1 MCMRCFVLY
10 IYRVSRSS
18 KAIHM
23 GPSLLPFCR
32 NLSHEMTAHM
42 APTVYLDAV
51 VINGDGFTLVG
62 IDARLI
68 ATPPPPVAR

>member
-1 MCMRCFVLY
+1 MVRALY

-18 KAIHM
+18 KTLDM
-23 GPSLLPFCR
+23 GPCR
-32 NLSHEMTAHM
+32 HLSHEMTAHM

-68 ATPPPPVAR
+68 ATPPPPPVAR